1 MSHLTRPGVL
11 VATEAAR
18 RLKLLAS
25 DNDGIHITNRACL
38 ASRVHVGLEKKRSQQ
53 NLVTNTTQPLPIL

>member
-38 ASRVHVGLEKKRSQQ
+38 ASRVHVGLEERSQQ
-53 NLVTNTTQPLPIL
+53 NLETNTTQPLPIL